1 MTEEIRMTGASGEP
15 VAVVGM
21 ACRFPGA
28 DDLDG
33 FWRML
38 RRGGDAIGPGTG
50 LRDGRRPGGYLRDVE
65 LFDAELFGISPH
77 EAALM
82 DPQQRLLLELCWHA
96 LEDARIPPTAGGAT
110 GVFVGSCSDDYALL
124 SRMSGAVDAYTMTG
138 TARTFLANRLSY
150 FFRFTGPSTVV
161 DTGQSSSLTALDQAL
176 GSLRRGECTT
186 AVVAGVQLNLT
197 PTGDRLIEE
206 LGAMSPT
213 GRCHTFDAR
222 ADGIVRGE
230 GAGVLVLKPLEA
242 AVAAGDRVYCTVL
255 ATAVNNDGGGPSL
268 TTPTQAAQQNLLAEA
283 YRRAGVDPAGV
294 AYVELHGTGTKAGD
308 PVEAR
313 ALGGVLGRGRLAD
326 RPLLVGSVK
335 TNIGHLE
342 GAAGI
347 AGLIKTAASL
357 FHRELPPTLNH
368 RRPHP
373 DIDLDGLRLRVTTRR
388 RAWPADEGPLVCGV
402 SSFGLGGTNAHA
414 VLGEAPRREADA
426 PASGAEG
433 TRREAVLAA
442 SREQLPRREAVVAAP
457 GPEAT
462 RREAGVAASG
472 AEGTRGEA
480 VVAAS
485 RAQVSWREA
494 VVAASGAAGA
504 RREAGVAA
512 SGAEGTRGEAVLAA
526 SREQLPRREA
536 VVAAPG
542 PEATRREAVVAA
554 SGAEGARREAAAPAS
569 RARVSDEP
577 VPVLLSGH
585 TEAALRDQ
593 AARLADRLERHDE
606 ADLRDVGLASA
617 TTRAALPVRAAVIA
631 SERAELVTRLREL
644 AGGASADGATILT
657 GRPGAEPTARPAD
670 GNEPVTAAATAGA
683 AFVLGKP
690 VDWLAVY
697 GPQARPADLPL
708 YPFQRRPYWL
718 DTATPTG
725 PATDGSAPP
734 WSGDPLDLVLDLTAE
749 ILGRAPGTD
758 LDLDATFTDLGLD
771 SRMAVALRTAVARA
785 TGRVLPT
792 TLLFDHP
799 TPAAL
804 IEALRSDD
812 TKGHEFR

>member
-1 MTEEIRMTGASGEP
+1 MTAASGEP

-110 GVFVGSCSDDYALL
+110 GVFVGCCSDDYALL
-124 SRMSGAVDAYTMTG
+124 SRMSAAVDAYTMTG

-186 AVVAGVQLNLT
+186 AVVAGVQINLT
-197 PTGDRLIEE
+197 PTGDWLIEE

-213 GRCHTFDAR
+213 GRCHTFDAG

-230 GAGVLVLKPLEA
+230 GAGILVLKPLEA
-242 AVAAGDRVYCTVL
+242 ALAAGDRVYCTVL
-255 ATAVNNDGGGPSL
+255 ATAVNNDGGGASL
-268 TTPTQAAQQNLLAEA
+268 TTPTQVAQQNMLAEA

-313 ALGGVLGRGRLAD
+313 ALGGVLGRGRPAD

-347 AGLIKTAASL
+347 AGLIKTAASI

-368 RRPHP
+368 RRPNP
-373 DIDLDGLRLRVTTRR
+373 DIDLDGLRLRVSTRR
-388 RAWPADEGPLVCGV
+388 RTWPADEGPLVCGV

-414 VLGEAPRREADA
+414 VLGEAPRREA
-426 PASGAEG
+426 
-433 TRREAVLAA
+433 
-442 SREQLPRREAVVAAP
+442 
-457 GPEAT
+457 
-462 RREAGVAASG
+462 
-472 AEGTRGEA
+472 
-480 VVAAS
+480 
-485 RAQVSWREA
+485 
-494 VVAASGAAGA
+494 
-504 RREAGVAA
+504 
-512 SGAEGTRGEAVLAA
+512 
-526 SREQLPRREA
+526 
-536 VVAAPG
+536 
-542 PEATRREAVVAA
+542 
-554 SGAEGARREAAAPAS
+554 AAPAS
-569 RARVSDEP
+569 RTPESDEP

-585 TEAALRDQ
+585 TDAALRAQ
-593 AARLADRLERHDE
+593 AARLADQVERHDE
-606 ADLRDVGLASA
+606 VDLRDLGLASA
-617 TTRAALPVRAAVIA
+617 TTRSALSVRAAVIV
-631 SERAELVTRLREL
+631 RAREELVTRLREL
-644 AGGASADGATILT
+644 ADGTSPDGATILT
-657 GRPGAEPTARPAD
+657 GRPGAETAGPAA
-670 GNEPVTAAATAGA
+670 GNEPATAAATAGA

-697 GPQARPADLPL
+697 GPRARPAGLPL
-708 YPFQRRPYWL
+708 YAFQRRPYWL

-725 PATDGSAPP
+725 PATEGSAPP

-749 ILGRAPGTD
+749 ILGRAPGAD

-771 SRMAVALRTAVARA
+771 SRMAVALRTAVGRA
-785 TGRVLPT
+785 IGRVLPT

-804 IEALRSDD
+804 IEALRADD

>member
-1 MTEEIRMTGASGEP
+1 MTGASGEP

-388 RAWPADEGPLVCGV
+388 RAWPAAEGPLVCGV

-442 SREQLPRREAVVAAP
+442 SREQLP
-457 GPEAT
+457 
-462 RREAGVAASG
+462 
-472 AEGTRGEA
+472 
-480 VVAAS
+480 
-485 RAQVSWREA
+485 
-494 VVAASGAAGA
+494 
-504 RREAGVAA
+504 
-512 SGAEGTRGEAVLAA
+512 
-526 SREQLPRREA
+526 
-536 VVAAPG
+536 
-542 PEATRREAVVAA
+542 RREAVVAA

>member
-1 MTEEIRMTGASGEP
+1 MTELTDTTGASGEP

-28 DDLDG
+28 DDLQG
-33 FWRML
+33 FWRLL

-50 LRDGRRPGGYLRDVE
+50 LREGRRPGGYLRDVE

-96 LEDARIPPTAGGAT
+96 LEDARMAPTGGGAT
-110 GVFVGSCSDDYALL
+110 GVFVGSCSDDYALM
-124 SRMSGAVDAYTMTG
+124 SRMSAVVDAYSMTG

-150 FFRFTGPSTVV
+150 FFRFTGPSAVV
-161 DTGQSSSLTALDQAL
+161 DTGQSSSLAALDQAL
-176 GSLRRGECTT
+176 GSLRRGECAS

-213 GRCHTFDAR
+213 GRCHTFDR
-222 ADGIVRGE
+222 SADGIVRGE

-242 AVAAGDRVYCTVL
+242 ALAAGDRVYCTVL
-255 ATAVNNDGGGPSL
+255 AAAVNNDGGGASL
-268 TTPTQAAQQNLLAEA
+268 TTPTQTAQQSVLAEA
-283 YRRAGVDPAGV
+283 YRRAGVDPAEV

-313 ALGGVLGRGRLAD
+313 ALGGVLGRGRPAD

-368 RRPHP
+368 RRPNP
-373 DIDLDGLRLRVTTRR
+373 DIDLDGLRLRVSTRR
-388 RAWPADEGPLVCGV
+388 RAWQPDEGPLVCGV

-414 VLGEAPRREADA
+414 VLGEAPRRQDA
-426 PASGAEG
+426 VP
-433 TRREAVLAA
+433 V
-442 SREQLPRREAVVAAP
+442 PVP
-457 GPEAT
+457 GPDEP
-462 RREAGVAASG
+462 
-472 AEGTRGEA
+472 
-480 VVAAS
+480 
-485 RAQVSWREA
+485 
-494 VVAASGAAGA
+494 GAAA
-504 RREAGVAA
+504 
-512 SGAEGTRGEAVLAA
+512 
-526 SREQLPRREA
+526 
-536 VVAAPG
+536 
-542 PEATRREAVVAA
+542 
-554 SGAEGARREAAAPAS
+554 
-569 RARVSDEP
+569 DEP

-585 TEAALRDQ
+585 TDAALRAQ
-593 AARLADRLERHDE
+593 AALLADRLDGRDDV
-606 ADLRDVGLASA
+606 DLRDLGLASA
-617 TTRAALPVRAAVIA
+617 TTRAALPVRAAVVA
-631 SERAELVTRLREL
+631 VACPALVAGLREL
-644 AGGASADGATILT
+644 ADGTHGDGTREDGTTVLT
-657 GRPGAEPTARPAD
+657 GRPGAQPQEPSTRPPDRQALGDAPGTAA
-670 GNEPVTAAATAGA
+670 TAAAA

-708 YPFQRRPYWL
+708 YAFQRRPYWL
-718 DTATPTG
+718 DTTTAAGG
-725 PATDGSAPP
+725 PAAEEAAPQ
-734 WSGDPLDLVLDLTAE
+734 WSGDPLDLVLDLTVE
-749 ILGRAPGTD
+749 ILGRAPGAD

-771 SRMAVALRTAVARA
+771 SRMAVALRTSVARA

>member
-1 MTEEIRMTGASGEP
+1 MTELTDTTGAPGEP

-28 DDLDG
+28 DDLQG
-33 FWRML
+33 FWRLL

-50 LRDGRRPGGYLRDVE
+50 LREGRRPGGYLRDVE

-110 GVFVGSCSDDYALL
+110 GVFVGSCSDDYALM
-124 SRMSGAVDAYTMTG
+124 SRMSAVVDAYSMTG

-150 FFRFTGPSTVV
+150 FFQFTGPSAVV
-161 DTGQSSSLTALDQAL
+161 DTGQSSSLAALDQAL
-176 GSLRRGECTT
+176 GSLRRGECAT

-197 PTGDRLIEE
+197 ATGDRLIEE

-213 GRCHTFDAR
+213 GRCHTFDR
-222 ADGIVRGE
+222 GADGIVRGE

-242 AVAAGDRVYCTVL
+242 ALAAGDRVYCTVL
-255 ATAVNNDGGGPSL
+255 AAAVNNDGGGASL
-268 TTPTQAAQQNLLAEA
+268 TTPTQTAQQSVLAEA
-283 YRRAGVDPAGV
+283 YRRAGVDPAEV

-313 ALGGVLGRGRLAD
+313 ALGGVLGRGRPAD

-368 RRPHP
+368 RRPNP
-373 DIDLDGLRLRVTTRR
+373 DIDLDGLRLRVATRR
-388 RAWPADEGPLVCGV
+388 RAWQPDEGPLVCGV

-414 VLGEAPRREADA
+414 VLGEAPRGRDA
-426 PASGAEG
+426 VP
-433 TRREAVLAA
+433 V
-442 SREQLPRREAVVAAP
+442 P
-457 GPEAT
+457 GPGEP
-462 RREAGVAASG
+462 
-472 AEGTRGEA
+472 GT
-480 VVAAS
+480 
-485 RAQVSWREA
+485 
-494 VVAASGAAGA
+494 AAG
-504 RREAGVAA
+504 
-512 SGAEGTRGEAVLAA
+512 
-526 SREQLPRREA
+526 
-536 VVAAPG
+536 
-542 PEATRREAVVAA
+542 
-554 SGAEGARREAAAPAS
+554 
-569 RARVSDEP
+569 EP

-585 TEAALRDQ
+585 TDAALRAQ
-593 AARLADRLERHDE
+593 AARLADRLEGRDDV
-606 ADLRDVGLASA
+606 DLRDLGLASA
-617 TTRAALPVRAAVIA
+617 TTRAALPVRAVVVA
-631 SERAELVTRLREL
+631 SGRTQLVARLREL
-644 AGGASADGATILT
+644 ADGTHENGTDGNGGSEAGGTVLT
-657 GRPGAEPTARPAD
+657 GRPGAQPQDRTALGD
-670 GNEPVTAAATAGA
+670 GPGTAATAAAA

-697 GPQARPADLPL
+697 GPRARPADLPL
-708 YPFQRRPYWL
+708 YAFQRRPYWL
-718 DTATPTG
+718 DTTTSAGG
-725 PATDGSAPP
+725 PAAEDAAPQ
-734 WSGDPLDLVLDLTAE
+734 WTGDPLDLVLDLTVE
-749 ILGRAPGTD
+749 ILGRAPGAD

-771 SRMAVALRTAVARA
+771 SRMAVALRTSVARA

>member
-65 LFDAELFGISPH
+65 RFDAELFGISPH

-242 AVAAGDRVYCTVL
+242 AAAAGDRVYCTVL

-388 RAWPADEGPLVCGV
+388 RAWPAAEGPLVCGV

-433 TRREAVLAA
+433 TRGEAVRAA

-457 GPEAT
+457 G
-462 RREAGVAASG
+462 AA
-472 AEGTRGEA
+472 GTRGEA
-480 VVAAS
+480 GVAVSGAAGTRGEADVAAS

-494 VVAASGAAGA
+494 VVAASGAEGT
-504 RREAGVAA
+504 RREAG
-512 SGAEGTRGEAVLAA
+512 
-526 SREQLPRREA
+526 
-536 VVAAPG
+536 
-542 PEATRREAVVAA
+542 VAA

-593 AARLADRLERHDE
+593 AARLAARLERHDE
-606 ADLRDVGLASA
+606 VDLRDVGLASA

>member
-1 MTEEIRMTGASGEP
+1 MTDLATDRADGTDMTELTDTTGTSGEP

-28 DDLDG
+28 DDLQG
-33 FWRML
+33 FWRLL

-50 LRDGRRPGGYLRDVE
+50 LREGRRPGGYLRDVE

-110 GVFVGSCSDDYALL
+110 GVFVGSCSDDYALM
-124 SRMSGAVDAYTMTG
+124 SRMSSVVDAYSMTG

-150 FFRFTGPSTVV
+150 FFGFTGPSAVV
-161 DTGQSSSLTALDQAL
+161 DTGQSSSLAALDQAL

-197 PTGDRLIEE
+197 ATGDRLIEE

-213 GRCHTFDAR
+213 GRCHTFDR
-222 ADGIVRGE
+222 SADGIVRGE

-242 AVAAGDRVYCTVL
+242 ALAAGDRVYCTVL
-255 ATAVNNDGGGPSL
+255 AAAVNNDGGGASL
-268 TTPTQAAQQNLLAEA
+268 TTPTQTAQQSVLAQA
-283 YRRAGVDPAGV
+283 YRRAAVDPAEV

-313 ALGGVLGRGRLAD
+313 ALGGVLGRGRPAD

-368 RRPHP
+368 RRPNP
-373 DIDLDGLRLRVTTRR
+373 DIDLDGLRLRVSTRR
-388 RAWPADEGPLVCGV
+388 RAWRPEEGPLVCGV

-414 VLGEAPRREADA
+414 VLGEAPRREDA
-426 PASGAEG
+426 
-433 TRREAVLAA
+433 L
-442 SREQLPRREAVVAAP
+442 P
-457 GPEAT
+457 GPGEPGAT
-462 RREAGVAASG
+462 A
-472 AEGTRGEA
+472 
-480 VVAAS
+480 
-485 RAQVSWREA
+485 
-494 VVAASGAAGA
+494 
-504 RREAGVAA
+504 
-512 SGAEGTRGEAVLAA
+512 
-526 SREQLPRREA
+526 
-536 VVAAPG
+536 
-542 PEATRREAVVAA
+542 
-554 SGAEGARREAAAPAS
+554 
-569 RARVSDEP
+569 DEP

-585 TEAALRDQ
+585 TDAALRAQ
-593 AARLADRLERHDE
+593 AARLADRLDGRD
-606 ADLRDVGLASA
+606 DVNLRDLGLASA
-617 TTRAALPVRAAVIA
+617 TTRAALPVRAAVVA
-631 SERAELVTRLREL
+631 SARTALVARLREL
-644 AGGASADGATILT
+644 ADGTHRDGTHGDGTRDDGTTVLV
-657 GRPGAEPTARPAD
+657 GRPGAEPQGRPAPED
-670 GNEPVTAAATAGA
+670 GPGTAATAAAA

-697 GPQARPADLPL
+697 GPRARPADLPP
-708 YPFQRRPYWL
+708 YAFQRRPYWL
-718 DTATPTG
+718 DTTTAAGG
-725 PATDGSAPP
+725 PAAEDTAPQ
-734 WSGDPLDLVLDLTAE
+734 WSGDPLDLVLDLTVE
-749 ILGRAPGTD
+749 ILGRAPGAD

-771 SRMAVALRTAVARA
+771 SRMAVALRTSVARA

>member
-1 MTEEIRMTGASGEP
+1 MTELTDTTGTSGEP

-28 DDLDG
+28 DDLQG
-33 FWRML
+33 FWRLL

-50 LRDGRRPGGYLRDVE
+50 LREGRRPGGYLRDVE

-110 GVFVGSCSDDYALL
+110 GVFVGSCSDDYALM
-124 SRMSGAVDAYTMTG
+124 SRMSPVVDAYSMTG

-150 FFRFTGPSTVV
+150 FFGFTGPSAVV
-161 DTGQSSSLTALDQAL
+161 DTGQSSSLAALDQAL

-197 PTGDRLIEE
+197 ATGDRLIEE

-213 GRCHTFDAR
+213 GRCHTFDR
-222 ADGIVRGE
+222 SADGIVRGE

-242 AVAAGDRVYCTVL
+242 ALAAGDRVYCTVL
-255 ATAVNNDGGGPSL
+255 AAAVNNDGGGASL
-268 TTPTQAAQQNLLAEA
+268 TTPTQTAQQSVLAEA
-283 YRRAGVDPAGV
+283 YRRAGVDPAAV

-313 ALGGVLGRGRLAD
+313 ALGGVLGRGRPAD

-368 RRPHP
+368 RRPNP
-373 DIDLDGLRLRVTTRR
+373 DIDLDGLRLRVSTRR
-388 RAWPADEGPLVCGV
+388 RAWRPEDGPLVCGV

-414 VLGEAPRREADA
+414 VLGEAPRREDA
-426 PASGAEG
+426 
-433 TRREAVLAA
+433 V
-442 SREQLPRREAVVAAP
+442 P
-457 GPEAT
+457 GP
-462 RREAGVAASG
+462 
-472 AEGTRGEA
+472 GEP
-480 VVAAS
+480 
-485 RAQVSWREA
+485 
-494 VVAASGAAGA
+494 GAAA
-504 RREAGVAA
+504 
-512 SGAEGTRGEAVLAA
+512 
-526 SREQLPRREA
+526 
-536 VVAAPG
+536 
-542 PEATRREAVVAA
+542 
-554 SGAEGARREAAAPAS
+554 
-569 RARVSDEP
+569 DEP

-585 TEAALRDQ
+585 TGAALRAQ
-593 AARLADRLERHDE
+593 AARLADRLDGRDDV
-606 ADLRDVGLASA
+606 DLRDLGLASA
-617 TTRAALPVRAAVIA
+617 TTRAALPVRAAVVA
-631 SERAELVTRLREL
+631 SARTALVARLREL
-644 AGGASADGATILT
+644 ADGTHGDGTHGDGIGEDGTRDDGTTVLV
-657 GRPGAEPTARPAD
+657 GRPGAEPQDRPAPGD
-670 GNEPVTAAATAGA
+670 GPGTAATAAAA

-697 GPQARPADLPL
+697 GPRARPADLPP
-708 YPFQRRPYWL
+708 YAFQRRPYWL
-718 DTATPTG
+718 DTTTTAGG
-725 PATDGSAPP
+725 PAAEDAAPQ
-734 WSGDPLDLVLDLTAE
+734 WSGDPLDLVLDLTVE
-749 ILGRAPGTD
+749 ILGRAPGAD

-771 SRMAVALRTAVARA
+771 SRMAVALRTSVARA

>member
-414 VLGEAPRREADA
+414 VLGEAPRREA
-426 PASGAEG
+426 G
-433 TRREAVLAA
+433 
-442 SREQLPRREAVVAAP
+442 
-457 GPEAT
+457 
-462 RREAGVAASG
+462 
-472 AEGTRGEA
+472 
-480 VVAAS
+480 
-485 RAQVSWREA
+485 
-494 VVAASGAAGA
+494 
-504 RREAGVAA
+504 
-512 SGAEGTRGEAVLAA
+512 
-526 SREQLPRREA
+526 
-536 VVAAPG
+536 
-542 PEATRREAVVAA
+542 VAA

>member
-1 MTEEIRMTGASGEP
+1 MTEVIRMTGASGEP

-388 RAWPADEGPLVCGV
+388 RTWPADEGPLVCGV

-414 VLGEAPRREADA
+414 VLGEAPRRETDA
-426 PASGAEG
+426 PVSGAG
-433 TRREAVLAA
+433 
-442 SREQLPRREAVVAAP
+442 
-457 GPEAT
+457 
-462 RREAGVAASG
+462 
-472 AEGTRGEA
+472 GTRGEA

-485 RAQVSWREA
+485 RGQVPWREA
-494 VVAASGAAGA
+494 VVAAS
-504 RREAGVAA
+504 
-512 SGAEGTRGEAVLAA
+512 RGQV
-526 SREQLPRREA
+526 PWREA
-536 VVAAPG
+536 VVAVSGAG
-542 PEATRREAVVAA
+542 GTGREAVAA
-554 SGAEGARREAAAPAS
+554 VSGAEGIRREAAAPVS

-585 TEAALRDQ
+585 TEAALREQ
-593 AARLADRLERHDE
+593 AARLADRLERHDDV
-606 ADLRDVGLASA
+606 DLRDIGLASA
-617 TTRAALPVRAAVIA
+617 TTRAALPVRAAVLA
-631 SERAELVTRLREL
+631 SGRAELVTRLREL
-644 AGGASADGATILT
+644 AGGTSADGATILT

-697 GPQARPADLPL
+697 GPRARPADLPL

-725 PATDGSAPP
+725 PATEGSAPE

>member
-1 MTEEIRMTGASGEP
+1 MTDLATDRADGTDMTELTDITAMTELAEPTEPTETAEPTETTTRTDTAGASGAP

-28 DDLDG
+28 DDLQG
-33 FWRML
+33 FWRLL

-50 LRDGRRPGGYLRDVE
+50 LREGRRPGGYLRDVE

-96 LEDARIPPTAGGAT
+96 LEDARIAPTAGGAT
-110 GVFVGSCSDDYALL
+110 GVFVGSCSDDYALM
-124 SRMSGAVDAYTMTG
+124 SRMSAVVDAYSMTG

-150 FFRFTGPSTVV
+150 FFGFTGPSTVV
-161 DTGQSSSLTALDQAL
+161 DTGQSSSLAALDQAL
-176 GSLRRGECTT
+176 GSLRRGECAT

-213 GRCHTFDAR
+213 GRCHTFDR
-222 ADGIVRGE
+222 GADGIVRGE

-242 AVAAGDRVYCTVL
+242 ALAAGDRVYCTVL
-255 ATAVNNDGGGPSL
+255 AAAVNNDGGGASL
-268 TTPTQAAQQNLLAEA
+268 TTPTRSAQQSVLAEA
-283 YRRAGVDPAGV
+283 YRRAGVDPAEV

-313 ALGGVLGRGRLAD
+313 ALGGVLGRGRPAD

-357 FHRELPPTLNH
+357 HHRELPPTLNH
-368 RRPHP
+368 RRPNP
-373 DIDLDGLRLRVTTRR
+373 DIDLDGLRLRVSTRR
-388 RAWPADEGPLVCGV
+388 RAWQPDEGPLVCGV

-414 VLGEAPRREADA
+414 VLGEAPRREDA
-426 PASGAEG
+426 VPVPAPEP
-433 TRREAVLAA
+433 V
-442 SREQLPRREAVVAAP
+442 P
-457 GPEAT
+457 GS
-462 RREAGVAASG
+462 V
-472 AEGTRGEA
+472 
-480 VVAAS
+480 
-485 RAQVSWREA
+485 
-494 VVAASGAAGA
+494 
-504 RREAGVAA
+504 
-512 SGAEGTRGEAVLAA
+512 
-526 SREQLPRREA
+526 
-536 VVAAPG
+536 
-542 PEATRREAVVAA
+542 
-554 SGAEGARREAAAPAS
+554 
-569 RARVSDEP
+569 EP

-585 TEAALRDQ
+585 TDAALRAQ
-593 AARLADRLERHDE
+593 AARLADRLEDRPEGRDDV
-606 ADLRDVGLASA
+606 DLRDLGLASA

-631 SERAELVTRLREL
+631 SGRTQLVTRLREL
-644 AGGASADGATILT
+644 ADGTHEDGARDDGTTVLT
-657 GRPGAEPTARPAD
+657 GRPGAQPPDRPAL
-670 GNEPVTAAATAGA
+670 GNGPAAVGAAATLGEAATAATAAGA

-697 GPQARPADLPL
+697 GPRARPADLPL
-708 YPFQRRPYWL
+708 YAFQRRPYWL
-718 DTATPTG
+718 DTTATAGG
-725 PATDGSAPP
+725 PAAEDAAPQ
-734 WSGDPLDLVLDLTAE
+734 WSGDPLDLVLDLTVE
-749 ILGRAPGTD
+749 ILGRAPGAD

-771 SRMAVALRTAVARA
+771 SRMAVALRTSVARA

-804 IEALRSDD
+804 IEALRADH

>member
-1 MTEEIRMTGASGEP
+1 MTELTDTTGTSGEP

-28 DDLDG
+28 DDLQG
-33 FWRML
+33 FWRLL

-50 LRDGRRPGGYLRDVE
+50 LREGRRPGGYLRDVE

-110 GVFVGSCSDDYALL
+110 GVFVGSCSDDYALM
-124 SRMSGAVDAYTMTG
+124 SRMSSVVDAYSMTG

-150 FFRFTGPSTVV
+150 FFGFTGPSAVV
-161 DTGQSSSLTALDQAL
+161 DTGQSSSLAALDQAL

-197 PTGDRLIEE
+197 ATGDRLIEE

-213 GRCHTFDAR
+213 GRCHTFDR
-222 ADGIVRGE
+222 SADGIVRGE

-242 AVAAGDRVYCTVL
+242 ALAAGDRVYCTVL
-255 ATAVNNDGGGPSL
+255 AAAVNNDGGGASL
-268 TTPTQAAQQNLLAEA
+268 TTPTQTAQQSVLAQA
-283 YRRAGVDPAGV
+283 YRRAAVDPAEV

-313 ALGGVLGRGRLAD
+313 ALGGVLGRGRPAD

-368 RRPHP
+368 RRPNP
-373 DIDLDGLRLRVTTRR
+373 DIDLDGLRLRVSTRR
-388 RAWPADEGPLVCGV
+388 RAWRPEEGPLVCGV

-414 VLGEAPRREADA
+414 VLGEAPRREDA
-426 PASGAEG
+426 
-433 TRREAVLAA
+433 V
-442 SREQLPRREAVVAAP
+442 P
-457 GPEAT
+457 GPGEPGAT
-462 RREAGVAASG
+462 A
-472 AEGTRGEA
+472 
-480 VVAAS
+480 
-485 RAQVSWREA
+485 
-494 VVAASGAAGA
+494 
-504 RREAGVAA
+504 
-512 SGAEGTRGEAVLAA
+512 
-526 SREQLPRREA
+526 
-536 VVAAPG
+536 
-542 PEATRREAVVAA
+542 
-554 SGAEGARREAAAPAS
+554 
-569 RARVSDEP
+569 DEP

-585 TEAALRDQ
+585 TDAALRAQ
-593 AARLADRLERHDE
+593 AARLADRLDGRDDV
-606 ADLRDVGLASA
+606 DLRDLGLASA
-617 TTRAALPVRAAVIA
+617 TTRAALPVRAAVVA
-631 SERAELVTRLREL
+631 SGRTALVARLREL
-644 AGGASADGATILT
+644 ADGTHGDGTHGDGTRDDGTTVLV
-657 GRPGAEPTARPAD
+657 GRPGAEPQDRPAPGD
-670 GNEPVTAAATAGA
+670 GPGTAAAAAAA

-697 GPQARPADLPL
+697 GPGARPADLPP
-708 YPFQRRPYWL
+708 YAFQRRPYWL
-718 DTATPTG
+718 DTTTAAGG
-725 PATDGSAPP
+725 PAAEDTAPQ
-734 WSGDPLDLVLDLTAE
+734 WSGDPLDLVLDLTVE
-749 ILGRAPGTD
+749 ILGRAPGAD

-771 SRMAVALRTAVARA
+771 SRMAVALRTSVARA

>member
-388 RAWPADEGPLVCGV
+388 RAWPAAEGPLVCGV

-442 SREQLPRREAVVAAP
+442 SREQLP
-457 GPEAT
+457 
-462 RREAGVAASG
+462 
-472 AEGTRGEA
+472 
-480 VVAAS
+480 
-485 RAQVSWREA
+485 
-494 VVAASGAAGA
+494 
-504 RREAGVAA
+504 
-512 SGAEGTRGEAVLAA
+512 
-526 SREQLPRREA
+526 
-536 VVAAPG
+536 
-542 PEATRREAVVAA
+542 RREAVVAA

>member
-414 VLGEAPRREADA
+414 VLGEAPRREA
-426 PASGAEG
+426 
-433 TRREAVLAA
+433 
-442 SREQLPRREAVVAAP
+442 
-457 GPEAT
+457 
-462 RREAGVAASG
+462 
-472 AEGTRGEA
+472 
-480 VVAAS
+480 
-485 RAQVSWREA
+485 
-494 VVAASGAAGA
+494 
-504 RREAGVAA
+504 GVAA

-542 PEATRREAVVAA
+542 PEATRREAGVAASAAGGTRGEADVAASGAEGTGGEADVAASRAQVSWREAVVAASGAEGTRREAVVAA

-617 TTRAALPVRAAVIA
+617 TTRAALPVRAALIA

>member
-1 MTEEIRMTGASGEP
+1 MTEVIRMTGASGEP

-96 LEDARIPPTAGGAT
+96 LEDARIPPTAGGTT

-388 RAWPADEGPLVCGV
+388 RTWPADEGPLVCGV

-414 VLGEAPRREADA
+414 VLGEAPRRKTDA

-433 TRREAVLAA
+433 TRGEADAPASRGQVPRREGGVGVSGAGGTRGAAVVAA
-442 SREQLPRREAVVAAP
+442 SRGQVPWREAVVAVSGAE
-457 GPEAT
+457 GT
-462 RREAGVAASG
+462 GREAVAAVSG
-472 AEGTRGEA
+472 AEGTR
-480 VVAAS
+480 
-485 RAQVSWREA
+485 
-494 VVAASGAAGA
+494 
-504 RREAGVAA
+504 
-512 SGAEGTRGEAVLAA
+512 
-526 SREQLPRREA
+526 
-536 VVAAPG
+536 
-542 PEATRREAVVAA
+542 
-554 SGAEGARREAAAPAS
+554 REAAAPVS
-569 RARVSDEP
+569 PPRVSDEP

-585 TEAALRDQ
+585 TEAALREQ
-593 AARLADRLERHDE
+593 AARLADRLERHDDV
-606 ADLRDVGLASA
+606 DLRDIGLASA
-617 TTRAALPVRAAVIA
+617 TTRAALPVRAAVLA
-631 SERAELVTRLREL
+631 SGRAELVTRLREL
-644 AGGASADGATILT
+644 AGGTSADGATILT

-697 GPQARPADLPL
+697 GPRARPADLPL

-725 PATDGSAPP
+725 PATEGSAPE